1 LFWYWERLTSPPSP
15 EFQCYWIIHCSDILP
30 PLDFPCPSVHIIT
43 FLGLPTLHVI
53 TLPWSST
60 GLQHLQPPLFCFIW
74 LFITI
79 CCTGFYLFVLCSSLL
94 ICFLS
99 HLSLP
104 FTPLLRLVYTS
115 SARGT
120 FTKQ

>member
-1 LFWYWERLTSPPSP
+1 M
-15 EFQCYWIIHCSDILP
+15 
-30 PLDFPCPSVHIIT
+30 
-43 FLGLPTLHVI
+43 VI
-53 TLPWSST
+53 FPWSST
-60 GLQHLQPPLFCFIW
+60 GLQHLHHPLFCFIW

-104 FTPLLRLVYTS
+104 FTPLLSPVYPG
-115 SARGT
+115 SAQCI